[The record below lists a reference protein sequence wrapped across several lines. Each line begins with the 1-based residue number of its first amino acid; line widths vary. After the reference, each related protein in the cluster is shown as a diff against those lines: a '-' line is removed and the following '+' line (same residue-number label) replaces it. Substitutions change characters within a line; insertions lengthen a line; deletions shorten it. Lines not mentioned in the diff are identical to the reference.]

1 MNAAQC
7 LLVFSIEFM
16 LERVEAALS
25 SCYDERSNSYLSK
38 SIIVFL
44 LFHVKGRRFK
54 YDADQ
59 QGVMDCCY
67 LKALLF
73 YLIVFG
79 LGYLCIKWALKSF
92 ISKFRKTH
100 S

>member
-25 SCYDERSNSYLSK
+25 SCYDERSNSYLNK

-44 LFHVKGRRFK
+44 LFHVKGRRCVI
-54 YDADQ
+54 YDAYQ
-59 QGVMDCCY
+59 QGVRTV
-67 LKALLF
+67 A
-73 YLIVFG
+73 I
-79 LGYLCIKWALKSF
+79 
-92 ISKFRKTH
+92 
-100 S
+100 